1 MKFSTSSILC
11 LVALVAATILSSSGQ
26 VSARNNDGPSSFGKK
41 VLKKNKSSKAESST
55 LPLSSM
61 EESSMEKS
69 LLTLYGLNR
78 SVPLTKDEA
87 TFLEEVI
94 QDAYNKVHEETDD
107 GYSAK
112 SVLIEG
118 DFIDDQSTRSLL
130 RGSSNN
136 NRTLVSDVE
145 MCDDK
150 WGVPI
155 PNCTHDIDFFIDPY
169 CNNCKTDDEP
179 NMTREPS
186 SVPSLPPTLTP
197 TLDPCN
203 DPNNLNDGN
212 GNACLNDDDSNSGSY
227 MRMTREPSSVP
238 SSPPTLPPT
247 GDPCND
253 PNNLNDGNGNA
264 CLNDDDS
271 RSGSYMRMTREPTVP
286 SRPPTLP
293 PTRVVAE
300 ESPTGPYIHPP
311 PPSSYFDP
319 SYFDRTISPTVSPT
333 VDPVAELI
341 RKRLKKQRRFR
352 RFWKVWNVGVGGN

>member
-11 LVALVAATILSSSGQ
+11 LVALVAATILLSSGQ

-55 LPLSSM
+55 LPL
-61 EESSMEKS
+61 SSMEKS

-118 DFIDDQSTRSLL
+118 DFIDDQSTRFLL

-155 PNCTHDIDFFIDPY
+155 EGCTHDIDFFIDPY

-203 DPNNLNDGN
+203 DPNNMYKPGN
-212 GNACLNDDDSNSGSY
+212 G
-227 MRMTREPSSVP
+227 
-238 SSPPTLPPT
+238 
-247 GDPCND
+247 
-253 PNNLNDGNGNA
+253 

-271 RSGSYMRMTREPTVP
+271 RSGSYMKMTREPSSVP
-286 SRPPTLP
+286 SSPPTLP

-333 VDPVAELI
+333 VDPMAELI

-352 RFWKVWNVGVGGN
+352 RFWNVWKVGLGGN

>member
-1 MKFSTSSILC
+1 
-11 LVALVAATILSSSGQ
+11 
-26 VSARNNDGPSSFGKK
+26 
-41 VLKKNKSSKAESST
+41 
-55 LPLSSM
+55 
-61 EESSMEKS
+61 MEKS

-136 NRTLVSDVE
+136 NRKLVSDVE

-179 NMTREPS
+179 N
-186 SVPSLPPTLTP
+186 
-197 TLDPCN
+197 
-203 DPNNLNDGN
+203 
-212 GNACLNDDDSNSGSY
+212 
-227 MRMTREPSSVP
+227 MTREPSSVP

-333 VDPVAELI
+333 VDPMAELI